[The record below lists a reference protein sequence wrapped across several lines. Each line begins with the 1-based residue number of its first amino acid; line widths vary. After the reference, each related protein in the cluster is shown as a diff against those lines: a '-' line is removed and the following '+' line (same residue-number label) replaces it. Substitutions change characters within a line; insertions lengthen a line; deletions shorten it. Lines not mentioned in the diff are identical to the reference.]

1 MDLLLKLVAHLNTKL
16 GLGDRAFLTLWS
28 DKMLADLPMAKQYV
42 AIRPARFPVW
52 QSVVTGSGAEHT
64 GFNGIVSL
72 VCLNEI
78 NGDPETRSP
87 ITLTEESTA
96 IVSSVMK
103 VISAMQFWQPKDD
116 DNNDLLR
123 EYGRLVD
130 GGFGFQALTGKES
143 TWSVSS
149 TDWELKFTAKLPPL

>member
-1 MDLLLKLVAHLNTKL
+1 MLTRILSRLRRIAPSNRPATKPRTRALNVEMLEAREVPATLL
-16 GLGDRAFLTLWS
+16 GLS
-28 DKMLADLPMAKQYV
+28 
-42 AIRPARFPVW
+42 
-52 QSVVTGSGAEHT
+52 
-64 GFNGIVSL
+64 
-72 VCLNEI
+72 
-78 NGDPETRSP
+78 
-87 ITLTEESTA
+87 
-96 IVSSVMK
+96 
-103 VISAMQFWQPKDD
+103 